1 MKKRMT
7 ESIQIPTCPMA
18 QTCRGMIEKPFSGF
32 MIVIPGLFLIVLA
45 VIVLIEPRIL
55 VWLVAAV
62 LAMMGTATLLFAKF
76 IHGSR
81 RDD

>member
-1 MKKRMT
+1 MEKRMT
-7 ESIQIPTCPMA
+7 ESIQMPTCPMA

-32 MIVIPGLFLIVLA
+32 MIVIPGIFLIVLA

-62 LAMMGTATLLFAKF
+62 FAMMGTGTLLFAKF

>member
-1 MKKRMT
+1 MEKRMT

-62 LAMMGTATLLFAKF
+62 LAMMGTATLLFSKF

>member
-1 MKKRMT
+1 MEKRMT

-45 VIVLIEPRIL
+45 AIVLIEPRIL

>member
-1 MKKRMT
+1 MT
-7 ESIQIPTCPMA
+7 ESIQMPTCPMA
-18 QTCRGMIEKPFSGF
+18 QTCRGMMEKPFSGF
-32 MIVIPGLFLIVLA
+32 MIAIPGIFLIVLA

-62 LAMMGTATLLFAKF
+62 LATMGTVTLLFAKF
-76 IHGSR
+76 VHGNR

>member
-1 MKKRMT
+1 MT
-7 ESIQIPTCPMA
+7 ESMQTPMCPMA
-18 QTCRGMIEKPFSGF
+18 KTCKGLMEKPFSGF
-32 MIVIPGLFLIVLA
+32 MIVIPGIFLIVLG
-45 VIVLIEPRIL
+45 VMVLVEPRIL

-62 LAMMGTATLLFAKF
+62 LIMMGIATLMFARF